1 MKIPKSL
8 KLPRKLKKELKKGFT
23 RNICNNGPVWSKNPD
38 IVSCS
43 MYSTV
48 SYSGSN
54 TKSFWRL
61 CKFSRR
67 EEKRMYEKMIQD
79 AIKKQF
85 DWLDNDVSDIR
96 KITTEDLKQFQN
108 KVFSQAIPKSTM
120 QNIASELWKNTT
132 IKNSA
137 PDDPVIASCIGLY
150 CNDMHISVDPANGK
164 DYAVTNLIDG

>member
-8 KLPRKLKKELKKGFT
+8 KLPRKLKKEVKKCFT
-23 RNICNNGPVWSKNPD
+23 RNIRNNGPVWSKNPD

-48 SYSGSN
+48 YYSGSN
-54 TKSFWRL
+54 TKSFRRL
-61 CKFSRR
+61 CKLGRR

-96 KITTEDLKQFQN
+96 PITIEDLKQFQS
-108 KVFSQAIPKSTM
+108 KMFCEPIPKH
-120 QNIASELWKNTT
+120 L
-132 IKNSA
+132 IK
-137 PDDPVIASCIGLY
+137 G
-150 CNDMHISVDPANGK
+150 VD
-164 DYAVTNLIDG
+164 